1 MRLSGKIKRT
11 TGALVALV
19 GLAVVSLPSTAS
31 ALYFPEGDLGFYV
44 YGGNTERYENFG
56 PGSTSLLEGTSVFG
70 RNIAPDLP
78 TVLDG
83 ATLGIRYAVIGVDA
97 ATAFMYVSSQSPT
110 ITDTMRINT
119 FADVAAGVFLQW
131 ANSWLPAATGGL
143 ANPYVNNPA
152 LLSKG
157 QINSFTSQ
165 LGITGLLNGNLGFTT
180 HGVLDQPLTIFKV
193 NIDGLDPTF
202 ERVGTALLTSDGQ
215 LTITPAAVPVPAA
228 VILFGTGLVG
238 LAGIARR
245 SMNRM
250 AA

>member
-1 MRLSGKIKRT
+1 
-11 TGALVALV
+11 
-19 GLAVVSLPSTAS
+19 
-31 ALYFPEGDLGFYV
+31 
-44 YGGNTERYENFG
+44 
-56 PGSTSLLEGTSVFG
+56 
-70 RNIAPDLP
+70 
-78 TVLDG
+78 
-83 ATLGIRYAVIGVDA
+83 
-97 ATAFMYVSSQSPT
+97 
-110 ITDTMRINT
+110 
-119 FADVAAGVFLQW
+119 
-131 ANSWLPAATGGL
+131 LPAATGGL